1 MRYEIKKEEKSPAYL
16 QLYRRIC
23 EDIVSG
29 VYPKGTKLPSKRTI
43 ADEVGVSTVTVEHA
57 YALLADEGYIEPK
70 EKSGYFVVFSDGM
83 YSKSTPKRKFSSEK
97 REVGFGENN
106 VFPIS
111 VLAKTMRSVISE
123 YREKILEKGENS
135 GRIELREAI
144 ADYLRRAR
152 GMSVSAGQIVIG
164 SGSEYLYSLA
174 TELLGR
180 SRRYA
185 IESPSY
191 NKIEEVYRAK
201 EIEPMRLPLCEDGI
215 ESEAL
220 WNSNADVLHISPYRS
235 YPSGVSASAS
245 KRHEYLRWAKDG
257 KIIIED
263 DFESEFSVSK
273 KTEET
278 LFSHTENENV
288 IYMNS
293 FSKTISAALRVA
305 YMVLPKGLMKEF
317 SERLGFYSC
326 TVPSFEQILIS
337 ELISNGDFERH
348 INRVRRNNRNKLK
361 QLACEG
367 SI

>member
-1 MRYEIKKEEKSPAYL
+1 MKIEIENGKKSPAYL
-16 QLYRRIC
+16 QLYRKIC
-23 EDIVSG
+23 EDIVAG
-29 VYPKGTKLPSKRTI
+29 VYPKGAKLPSKRNM
-43 ADEVGVSTVTVEHA
+43 AGELGVSTVTVEHA

-70 EKSGYFVVFSDGM
+70 EKSGYFVIFSNGEL
-83 YSKSTPKRKFSSEK
+83 YSPGAPKRKLIKEQKDNGFDEK
-97 REVGFGENN
+97 S

-152 GMSVSAGQIVIG
+152 GMSATAEQIVIG
-164 SGSEYLYSLA
+164 SGSEYLYSLVV
-174 TELLGR
+174 ELLGR

-245 KRHEYLRWAKDG
+245 KRHEYLRWARKG

-317 SERLGFYSC
+317 SARLGFYSC

-337 ELISNGDFERH
+337 ELIANGDFERH
-348 INRVRRNNRNKLK
+348 INRVRRSNRNKLK
-361 QLACEG
+361 QLAG
-367 SI
+367 L